1 MLTNIDLLFKTLY
14 KENDMQVTVLMPI
27 FNAAKYLHDS
37 IGSLLSQT
45 CNNWKLICIDDGS
58 TDNSKEIIESY
69 IKLDSRISLIC
80 QENAGPAVARANA
93 ITTVNTEYISI
104 LDADDA
110 YSPDYVELMLKKA
123 EDTNADS
130 IVPDVEFGFG
140 RTKKI
145 PNKFEQHN
153 LKPYIIIENGEQAFS
168 MTIPWIL
175 HGWQMIKTTL
185 AKKYYTIEN
194 ASYSKFNSD
203 EYITRL
209 LYLKSKKVALC
220 EAKYLYRIAPDS
232 LTRKVS
238 IKKLDYLK
246 TLDKLL
252 CLCEEEKVNTK
263 ILVEL
268 YNDYYVTINK
278 LLKLIH
284 EFNDDEKIKA
294 IEIIK
299 YFYINSYRKHLTL
312 KVILKAKLKTKIK
325 FLVSLLALSTF
336 KFKCE

>member
-1 MLTNIDLLFKTLY
+1 MVFKTLY
-14 KENDMQVTVLMPI
+14 KRNDMQVTVLMPVY
-27 FNAAKYLHDS
+27 NAANFLHDS

-58 TDNSKEIIESY
+58 TDNSKDIIESY

-93 ITTVNTEYISI
+93 IITVETEYISI

-110 YSPDYVELMLKKA
+110 YSPDYVRLMLKRA
-123 EDTNADS
+123 EETNADS
-130 IVPDVEFGFG
+130 IVPDVKFGYG
-140 RTKKI
+140 GTKKI
-145 PNKFEQHN
+145 PNMFISKN
-153 LKPYIIIENGEQAFS
+153 LNSNMIIENGEKAFS
-168 MTIPWIL
+168 MTIPWRL
-175 HGWQMIKTTL
+175 HGWQMIKTVL
-185 AKKYYTIEN
+185 AKKYYTVEN
-194 ASYSKFNSD
+194 VSYSKLNSD

-220 EAKYLYRIAPDS
+220 NATYLYRIGPNS

-238 IKKLDYLK
+238 LKKLDCLK

-263 ILVEL
+263 IIVEL
-268 YNDYYVTINK
+268 YNDYYVTIKN
-278 LLKLIH
+278 LLKLIP
-284 EFNDDEKIKA
+284 EFNEDEKIKA

-325 FLVSLLALSTF
+325 LLISLLGLSTF
-336 KFKCE
+336 KFKWE

>member
-1 MLTNIDLLFKTLY
+1 
-14 KENDMQVTVLMPI
+14 MQVTVLMPVY
-27 FNAAKYLHDS
+27 NASIYLHDS
-37 IGSLLSQT
+37 INSLLSQT
-45 CNNWKLICIDDGS
+45 CNDWKLICIDDGS

-69 IKLDSRISLIC
+69 IKLDSRITLIC

-93 ITTVNTEYISI
+93 ITTVKTEYISI

-110 YSPDYVELMLKKA
+110 YSPNYIELMLKRA
-123 EDTNADS
+123 EETNADS

-140 RTKKI
+140 GTKKI
-145 PNKFEQHN
+145 PNKFEQDK
-153 LKPYIIIENGEQAFS
+153 LKPNTIIENGIQAFS
-168 MTIPWIL
+168 MTIPWRL
-175 HGWQMIKTTL
+175 HGWQMIKTEL
-185 AKKYYTIEN
+185 AKKYYTVEN

-220 EAKYLYRIAPDS
+220 EAKYLYRIASNS

-246 TLDKLL
+246 TLDRLL

-263 ILVEL
+263 IIVKL
-268 YNDYYVTINK
+268 YNDYYVTINN
-278 LLKLIH
+278 LLKLLP
-284 EFNDDEKIKA
+284 EFNDDDKIKA

-299 YFYINSYRKHLTL
+299 YYYVNSYRKHLTL
-312 KVILKAKLKTKIK
+312 KVILESKLKTKIK
-325 FLVSLLALSTF
+325 FLISLLGLSSF
-336 KFKCE
+336 KWK

>member
-1 MLTNIDLLFKTLY
+1 
-14 KENDMQVTVLMPI
+14 MQVTVLMSVY
-27 FNAAKYLHDS
+27 NASSYLHNS

-45 CNNWKLICIDDGS
+45 CNDWKLICIDDGS

-80 QENAGPAVARANA
+80 QENAGPAVARAKA
-93 ITTVNTEYISI
+93 IVTVETEYVSI

-110 YSPDYVELMLKKA
+110 YSPDYIELMLKRA
-123 EDTNADS
+123 EETNADS

-140 RTKKI
+140 GTKKI
-145 PNKFEQHN
+145 PNKFEQDK
-153 LKPYIIIENGEQAFS
+153 LKPNTIIENGIQAFS
-168 MTIPWIL
+168 MTIPWRL
-175 HGWQMIKTTL
+175 HGWQMIKTEL
-185 AKKYYTIEN
+185 AKKYYTVGN

-252 CLCEEEKVNTK
+252 SLCEEERVDGK
-263 ILVEL
+263 IFVEL
-268 YNDYYVTINK
+268 YNDYYITIKN
-278 LLKLIH
+278 LLSLITK
-284 EFNDDEKIKA
+284 FNDSDKEKA
-294 IEIIK
+294 FEVIK
-299 YFYINSYRKHLTL
+299 YYYVNSYRKHLTS
-312 KVILKAKLKTKIK
+312 KVIFNAKLKTKIK
-325 FLVSLLALSTF
+325 FLISLLGLFIF
-336 KFKCE
+336 KRK